1 MREKIAMNR
10 SHRIVSRKLL
20 TALILVVALVAFVG
34 ATSVGRYRPAI
45 ALKVASGLVSHQIC
59 SSVFVSHLDAS
70 EEFREIVPTLGP
82 LRYVARYDIDWQQ
95 RSVSARIA
103 GMAYSHALYRQA
115 EGCIVLVG
123 ITPKPPAV
131 IDEPDD
137 GSTIISNALPGAGVV
152 KPVNS
157 ALGLAID
164 EQFEEPQNPPHRWT
178 RAVVI
183 VKDGHIVGER
193 YANGIGPQTPLLGW
207 SMSKSVINALLGI
220 LVRQGRLSPEA
231 PANVGEWADPK
242 DPRHSITVD
251 QLMRMKSGTNF
262 GDSLEAGFLSGFDP
276 TKRMLFTTSD
286 MASYAAQAKLAA
298 APGMRWKYSDGSY
311 LILSRILRDRVGGDT
326 QSVLNF
332 AHRELFDRLGMEKP
346 VIEFDATGTPVGS
359 SYIFATARDWAR
371 LGQLYAQDGVVG
383 GQRILPE
390 SWVDYS
396 SRLTPGSEDY
406 GYGAGFWTNRGNSD
420 AAHQRVAAGM
430 PSDSFMARGSY
441 GQYVLVSPSQRLV
454 IVRLG
459 TSYTRAGDLRAME
472 RLTSTVVRALSPST
486 RN

>member
-1 MREKIAMNR
+1 MNR

-20 TALILVVALVAFVG
+20 TALILVIALVAFVG
-34 ATSVGRYRPAI
+34 ATSMGRYSPAI

-59 SSVFVSHLDAS
+59 SSVFVSHLDAGD
-70 EEFREIVPTLGP
+70 EFRETAPTLGP
-82 LRYVARYDIDWQQ
+82 LRHLASYKIDLQQ
-95 RSVSARIA
+95 SSVSAHIA
-103 GMAYSHALYRQA
+103 GIAYSHALYRQA

-123 ITPKPPAV
+123 IAPKPPAV
-131 IDEPDD
+131 IDTPNA
-137 GSTIISNALPGAGVV
+137 GPTIIGNALPGAGIV
-152 KPVNS
+152 KPINS

-178 RAVVI
+178 KAVVV
-183 VKDGHIVGER
+183 VKGGQIVGER
-193 YANGIGPQTPLLGW
+193 YANGIAPPTPLLGW

-231 PANVGEWADPK
+231 PANVAEWADPK

-251 QLMRMKSGTNF
+251 QLVRMKSGTNF

-286 MASYAAQAKLAA
+286 MAADAAKAKLAA
-298 APGMRWKYSDGSY
+298 APGMRWTYSDGSY
-311 LILSRILRDRVGGDT
+311 LILSRILRDTVGGDA

-332 AHRELFDRLGMEKP
+332 AHRELFDRLGMEEP
-346 VIEFDATGTPVGS
+346 VVEFDATGTPVGS
-359 SYIFATARDWAR
+359 SYIYATARDWAR
-371 LGQLYAQDGVVG
+371 LGQLYAQDGVVS

-390 SWVDYS
+390 GWVDYS
-396 SRLTPGSEDY
+396 ARFTPGSEDY
-406 GYGAGFWTNRGNSD
+406 GYGAGFWTNRGSSN
-420 AAHQRVAAGM
+420 AAQQRVAAGM

-459 TSYTRAGDLRAME
+459 TAYTRAGDLRAME
-472 RLTSTVVRALSPST
+472 RLTASVVRALSPGT

>member
-1 MREKIAMNR
+1 VINR

-20 TALILVVALVAFVG
+20 TALILVIALVAFVG
-34 ATSVGRYRPAI
+34 AASIGRYSPGM

-70 EEFREIVPTLGP
+70 EGFRETAPTLGP
-82 LRYVARYDIDWQQ
+82 LRRLASYNIDWQQ
-95 RSVSARIA
+95 SSVSAHIA

-123 ITPKPPAV
+123 LAPKPPAV
-131 IDEPDD
+131 IDAPNA
-137 GSTIISNALPGAGVV
+137 GTTIISNAVAGAGVV

-178 RAVVI
+178 RAVVV
-183 VKDGHIVGER
+183 VKDGQIVGER
-193 YANGIGPQTPLLGW
+193 YANGIGPETPLLGW
-207 SMSKSVINALLGI
+207 SMSKSVVNALLGI
-220 LVRQGRLSPEA
+220 LVREGRLSLEA
-231 PANVGEWADPK
+231 PANVQEWAEPK

-262 GDSLEAGFLSGFDP
+262 GESLEAGFLSGFDP
-276 TKRMLFTTSD
+276 TKRMLFATSD
-286 MASYAAQAKLAA
+286 MAADAAEAKLT
-298 APGMRWKYSDGSY
+298 APPGTRWTYSDGSY
-311 LILSRILRDRVGGDT
+311 LILSRILRDMVGGNA

-332 AHRELFDRLGMEKP
+332 AHLELFDRLGMEKP

-383 GQRILPE
+383 GHRILPDG
-390 SWVDYS
+390 WVDYS

-406 GYGAGFWTNRGNSD
+406 GYGAGFWTNRGSSD
-420 AAHQRVAAGM
+420 AAQQRVTAGM

-441 GQYVLVSPSQRLV
+441 GQYVLISPSQRLI

-459 TSYTRAGDLRAME
+459 TAYTQAGDLRAME
-472 RLTSTVVRALSPST
+472 RLTANVVRALPPST
-486 RN
+486 GR